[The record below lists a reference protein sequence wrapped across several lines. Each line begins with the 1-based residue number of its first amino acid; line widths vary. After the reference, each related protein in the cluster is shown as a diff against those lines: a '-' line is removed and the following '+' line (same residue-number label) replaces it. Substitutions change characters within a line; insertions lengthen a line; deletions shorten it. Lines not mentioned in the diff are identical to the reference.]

1 MNAAEVKDATE
12 EANRRCGKA
21 MRCGEPCPYCGND
34 SVAYNGMLNLVCS
47 VCGATQGGAF
57 T

>member
-1 MNAAEVKDATE
+1 
-12 EANRRCGKA
+12 